1 MITSSCLV
9 WYENS
14 QIQSPSRPNVHEFFA
29 LAQAFTSIYVD
40 SANQMLDALPAGND
54 LEYKRV
60 AKLVAMVCP
69 HISNKTKQDLTSN
82 SSHS

>member
-1 MITSSCLV
+1 MTTSSCLV

-14 QIQSPSRPNVHEFFA
+14 QIQSHSRSNLHESSA
-29 LAQAFTSIYVD
+29 LAQVFMSIYVD
-40 SANQMLDALPAGND
+40 SANLMLDALPAGND

-60 AKLVAMVCP
+60 AKLVTMVCP
-69 HISNKTKQDLTSN
+69 HISNKTEQDLTSN